1 MTEFLR
7 YYYSNSSTHCNNS
20 LEINY
25 WAIGAFSVLFVSIL
39 CQLSQFIE
47 ARTPNTQSTIY
58 LYFYVAAKNTY
69 VLLALL
75 STDYILKLS
84 L

>member
-47 ARTPNTQSTIY
+47 AWTPNTQSTIY